1 MFKIILLDLD
11 EFNNI
16 ELSFEEQ
23 KDLTTSLEK
32 RIREKHD
39 TFLKDL
45 NELTDSDAHSLQEII
60 NHVKFDA
67 ELERKNLLLL
77 QNQLMDQQ
85 KSLVTAMHRL
95 GERLQELVNM
105 KTQTAPKVAEQKA
118 IEISTESEKFNLRYR
133 IMHQQLRLSIFE
145 ELPISMDAYRKA
157 INNLK
162 EQQEEL
168 SQEIEKIRVDIE
180 NYKTVSKN
188 EEYQEILKDYK
199 QYKKSIEN
207 KLWIYNELLKK

>member
-67 ELERKNLLLL
+67 ESERKNLLLL

-85 KSLVTAMHRL
+85 KTLVTAMHRL